1 MGKLTA
7 STYGATD
14 GLVSEIDLS
23 KSHKSG
29 LDKYEGE
36 TDRLLDINSE
46 PLSSNEK
53 LAFAAGALVNALSTC
68 TTGFYLNPFLLE
80 VAQIPA
86 TLVSLMMFI
95 GRGWD
100 AVTTAVVGALVS
112 KYPNLRRWLLI
123 GAIPTSAAYM
133 AIWIII
139 PGLSENQR
147 AGWHFAMY
155 LLFQLGTSAYHVP
168 YTALTVRMH
177 HDGKQRDAATT
188 WRMLA
193 EILSVLFGAGV
204 QGIILA
210 LFNANDD
217 SCNSCDD
224 DAIDKDA
231 ENGYFY
237 SAVVMTAVIVIG
249 GIICPL
255 GVKER
260 VVVKP
265 LADDEEKPS
274 VCSSIKLALGN
285 RAFVTLTGAFF
296 FIWLTVQA
304 VQGNILLYAKY
315 SIPTWKNDFQY
326 LLGALVFC
334 ATIGMP
340 LWMVVMK
347 KIGKK
352 RSYIIGGTLL
362 APMLHILYW
371 LPKDA
376 SIWTGLAICIAA
388 GFALAACYLLPW
400 AMLPSVVD
408 DAELK
413 TGRREE
419 AIFYAFFVFFM
430 KMGAGIALAGSAMAL
445 NIAGWEDPCCRATE
459 NFPICDCNNTASCD
473 CGQPDGVGDALR
485 LVIGIIGPILIALGV
500 VLLFFFP
507 ITPEREEE
515 IREEKAARM
524 ADVNVKRQS
533 SRMSLADQGLTQNFI
548 PIRSSDVDNASGI
561 RKRRTMP
568 PSMPKTSENLNPLTS
583 NKRPQSLNVTSA
595 SLPPV

>member
-1 MGKLTA
+1 MGKLTNER
-7 STYGATD
+7 YGTD
-14 GLVSEIDLS
+14 GIVSEVDVS
-23 KSHKSG
+23 KHKSG
-29 LDKYEGE
+29 LDQYEDEGE
-36 TDRLLDINSE
+36 RLLDTEID
-46 PLSSNEK
+46 PLSSAEK
-53 LAFAAGALVNALSTC
+53 FSFAAGALVNALSTT

-80 VAQIPA
+80 VAQIQA
-86 TLVSLMMFI
+86 TLVSLMMFV

-100 AVTTAVVGALVS
+100 AITTALVGALVS

-123 GAIPTSAAYM
+123 GAIPTSAAYIG
-133 AIWIII
+133 IWIII
-139 PGLSENQR
+139 PGLSAGQR

-193 EILSVLFGAGV
+193 EILSVLFGAGL
-204 QGIILA
+204 QGIILSQ
-210 LFNANDD
+210 FGANDD
-217 SCNSCDD
+217 TCSSCDAPD
-224 DAIDKDA
+224 TIDKDA
-231 ENGYFY
+231 ERGYFY
-237 SAVVMTAVIVIG
+237 SAVVMTAVIAVG

-260 VVVKP
+260 VVVKEVP
-265 LADDEEKPS
+265 EDEKES
-274 VCSSIKLALGN
+274 ILSSIKLALNN

-315 SIPTWKNDFQY
+315 SIPTWKDNFQY
-326 LLGALVFC
+326 LLGALVSC

-340 LWMVVMK
+340 LWMIIMK

-352 RSYIIGGTLL
+352 KSYMIGGSLL
-362 APMLHILYW
+362 APLLHILYW
-371 LPKDA
+371 LPDDA
-376 SIWTGLAICIAA
+376 SVWAGLAICISA
-388 GFALAACYLLPW
+388 GFALSACYLLPW

-445 NIAGWEDPCCRATE
+445 NVAGWEDPCCRANLAVAE
-459 NFPICDCNNTASCD
+459 ICDCNNLDSCI
-473 CGQPDGVGDALR
+473 CGQPDGVGTALR
-485 LVIGIIGPILIALGV
+485 WVIGIVGPVLILVGV
-500 VLLFFFP
+500 ILLFMFP
-507 ITPEREEE
+507 ITPEREAE
-515 IREEKAARM
+515 IRIEKASLLR
-524 ADVNVKRQS
+524 DTNHKRQS
-533 SRMSLADQGLTQNFI
+533 ARMSIADQGLTQSFI
-548 PIRSSDVDNASGI
+548 PIRSTDLLMKSTTGM
-561 RKRRTMP
+561 KRRTLP
-568 PSMPKTSENLNPLTS
+568 LASTTNNNPLT
-583 NKRPQSLNVTSA
+583 NNDKRPQSLNLTSA
-595 SLPPV
+595 SLASPV